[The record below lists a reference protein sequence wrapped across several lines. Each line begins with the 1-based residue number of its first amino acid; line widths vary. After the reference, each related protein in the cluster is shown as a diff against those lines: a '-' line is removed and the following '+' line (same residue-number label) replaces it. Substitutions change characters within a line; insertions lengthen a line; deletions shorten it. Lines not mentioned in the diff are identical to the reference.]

1 MTQFCDD
8 IGATNC
14 PPIAPVMSRHPP
26 EMVQARDTERGALPA
41 LAVKLVTTNG
51 AQGGPLVG
59 GGAIATSV
67 GVDAGVGD
75 GIWSGE
81 GLC

>member
-1 MTQFCDD
+1 MTQVCDD

-26 EMVQARDTERGALPA
+26 EIVHASDTERGSLPA

-59 GGAIATSV
+59 GGTIATSV
-67 GVDAGVGD
+67 GVAAGVGD

-81 GLC
+81 RLG